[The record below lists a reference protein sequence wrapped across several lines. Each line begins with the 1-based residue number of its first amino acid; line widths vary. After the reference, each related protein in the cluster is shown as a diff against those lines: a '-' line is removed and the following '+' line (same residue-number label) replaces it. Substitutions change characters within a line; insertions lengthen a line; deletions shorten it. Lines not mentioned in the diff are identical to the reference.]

1 MEAAPHQKKIQAQFD
16 AQAQAYL
23 HSRVHAAGPDLE
35 RAREIVQGLP
45 GSHDKCLLDVGCG
58 AGHLSFALAPW
69 VGRVVATD
77 PLPGMLETVKKAASD
92 RALGNVETRYAVAER
107 LPFEAGCFDVVA
119 TRYSAHHWEN
129 LPAALV
135 EMRRVLKPGGLLLV
149 IDLQGDENPLVD
161 THLQAM
167 ELLRDPSHV
176 RDRSPSEWA
185 RLLAAAGFADV
196 AHEAWPTRLDFQP
209 WVTRM
214 RTPAPQVDVIRSL
227 QRESPAEVQAALKIE
242 EDGSFTATTGL
253 WWRRVV

>member
-1 MEAAPHQKKIQAQFD
+1 MEAAPHQQKVQTQFD
-16 AQAQAYL
+16 PQAQAYL
-23 HSRVHAAGPDLE
+23 HSRVHASGPDLA

-45 GSHDKCLLDVGCG
+45 DAGEKLLLDVGCG

-77 PLPGMLETVKKAASD
+77 PLSGMLETVKNAAVD
-92 RALGNVETRYAVAER
+92 RALGNIETRRAVAEQ
-107 LPFEAGCFDVVA
+107 LPFEDERFDIVA

-129 LPAALV
+129 LPDALK
-135 EMRRVLKPGGLLLV
+135 ELRRVLKRGGLFLV
-149 IDLQGDENPLVD
+149 IDLQGDDNPLVD

-167 ELLRDPSHV
+167 ELLRDPSHI

-185 RLLAAAGFADV
+185 RLLAEADFAGV

-214 RTPAPQVDVIRSL
+214 RTPARQVEVIRIL
-227 QRESPAEVQAALKIE
+227 QRESPAEVQSALKIE
-242 EDGSFTATTGL
+242 EDGSFTAMTGL
-253 WWRRVV
+253 WWGRG